1 MEVRTRVPDL
11 QLEPPVIPVPSSP
24 SPSPPPFTIAHRNDL
39 WSALALAVVDVDT
52 IAMRVGRL
60 DGSLTPLPVPNSGTQ
75 MPLVAQFPFSSR

>member
-24 SPSPPPFTIAHRNDL
+24 SLPPFTIAHRNDL

-52 IAMRVGRL
+52 IATRVGRL